1 MSTFALSPCQPAGSS
16 SQPWR
21 NIGSPGASHVAAKNA
36 AAQVAGCDSLLAQA
50 SPLEGSFACNQ
61 RSEFR
66 QGPGGEVVERFPCWL
81 PSGEVEAS
89 FYGLANLGPQKKN
102 PNLKTQPTQPPQPW
116 RPQGPAGW
124 RGVRCVKSYP
134 CRPLLFEPSFFC
146 GYFCSLLLFF
156 RLSVRAFLWPKIA
169 CSFVSVLQLDCV
181 FYRETPQAGD
191 QGSRVGSAGG
201 TTPPA
206 LLSPLGFT
214 LVTWWTSR

>member
-36 AAQVAGCDSLLAQA
+36 ATQVAGCDSLLAQA

-89 FYGLANLGPQKKN
+89 FYSQAILGPRT
-102 PNLKTQPTQPPQPW
+102 KTQENKEKYKKRRTKTQCSSSW
-116 RPQGPAGW
+116 LFMYSRPLHICSEILTSMRSIIGASSTLCSSGGALTARLCMYSPK
-124 RGVRCVKSYP
+124 VYYVCNRCVYLSDTGFRARPAAKSNG
-134 CRPLLFEPSFFC
+134 RSIK
-146 GYFCSLLLFF
+146 GA
-156 RLSVRAFLWPKIA
+156 RM
-169 CSFVSVLQLDCV
+169 
-181 FYRETPQAGD
+181 
-191 QGSRVGSAGG
+191 
-201 TTPPA
+201 
-206 LLSPLGFT
+206 
-214 LVTWWTSR
+214 